1 LPKTLGRN
9 VFDELNFGRKAT
21 LPKKTLTERTRGH
34 FKLRKKSYY

>member
-1 LPKTLGRN
+1 LPKNLGRK

-34 FKLRKKSYY
+34 F